1 MSAKFENIV
10 GVVLAGG
17 KSIRMG
23 GGDKCLL
30 ELNGRYILDQVID
43 RVKHQVNKLVLNANG
58 DASRFRNF
66 NLPVVNDSFDGFAGP
81 LAGILTGMEWTIK
94 NEPEVDWIATFASD
108 VPFLPLDTV
117 EKLSSSITAN
127 CSDMACAMSGGRY
140 HPVIGLWPVRLYEEL
155 LNALTNEGIRKIDD
169 WTIGFKRSSADF
181 SGIGIDP
188 FFNINRPEDL
198 TKAIKYLI
206 SIQKS

>member
-30 ELNGRYILDQVID
+30 ELNGRYILDYVID

-58 DASRFRNF
+58 DASRFSNF

-140 HPVIGLWPVRLYEEL
+140 HPVIGL
-155 LNALTNEGIRKIDD
+155 
-169 WTIGFKRSSADF
+169 S
-181 SGIGIDP
+181 
-188 FFNINRPEDL
+188 
-198 TKAIKYLI
+198 LI
-206 SIQKS
+206 HI

>member
-30 ELNGRYILDQVID
+30 KLNGRYILDYVIE
-43 RVKHQVNKLVLNANG
+43 RVSHQVNKLVLNANG
-58 DASRFRNF
+58 DASRFSDF
-66 NLPVVNDSFDGFAGP
+66 NLPVVNDSFEGFAGP

-94 NEPEVDWIATFASD
+94 NEPEVAWIATFASD

-117 EKLSSSITAN
+117 EKLSSSITTN
-127 CSDMACAMSGGRY
+127 CSDMACAKSGDRY
-140 HPVIGLWPVRLYEEL
+140 HPVVGLWPVRLYEEL
-155 LNALTNEGIRKIDD
+155 LNALTHEGIRKIDD
-169 WTIGFKRSSADF
+169 WTIGFKRSSVDF
-181 SGIGIDP
+181 ISIGIDP

-198 TKAIKYLI
+198 AKAIEYLN
-206 SIQKS
+206 SKQKS